1 MKDIVTQYRREEIVE
16 PPVPEYVANLAMTSS
31 ENVFNESNVS
41 ITALDLK
48 QEKYFEGPILDPT
61 ETEINRVDEIDI
73 KENIIKLP
81 SDYEMNN
88 PEEDTACCNGNTID
102 MVTSEVQ
109 MESIN
114 NGPEIQNKK
123 IVDKEA
129 FKEKWLVRKAQNAV
143 KVKPKRNSVDDLCAD
158 IW

>member
-1 MKDIVTQYRREEIVE
+1 MKDIVTQYRREEIVK

-48 QEKYFEGPILDPT
+48 QEKYFKGPILDPT

-88 PEEDTACCNGNTID
+88 PKEDTACCNGNTID

-114 NGPEIQNKK
+114 NGPEIHNKK

-129 FKEKWLVRKAQNAV
+129 FKEKWLVRKAQNAGL
-143 KVKPKRNSVDDLCAD
+143 KPKRNSVDDLCAD